1 MLWTGC
7 WETLGSDDVDGTN
20 LCSAHLREEESSL
33 GQGMSNKAI
42 QCLWGRFKFELLN
55 SSKLLLTYSW
65 CDCDSQMVVDRTWLF
80 EIHAILSGTWNRS
93 SHVLVV
99 IENLLLIPVE
109 SVEYLQVRRLVSLR
123 IFMISGMYQRSLE
136 AVQYMAPSLK
146 SHHLCMNI
154 FIYILYIY
162 RKGYHNPN
170 AA

>member
-65 CDCDSQMVVDRTWLF
+65 CDCDSQMVVDRT
-80 EIHAILSGTWNRS
+80 S
-93 SHVLVV
+93 LVV
-99 IENLLLIPVE
+99 WN
-109 SVEYLQVRRLVSLR
+109 SCHSLR
-123 IFMISGMYQRSLE
+123 NLEQVKSCRPIPHVTTAPHNVTAANALSVAQICRTPLANRCETWHSGATVWWWAHFYW
-136 AVQYMAPSLK
+136 
-146 SHHLCMNI
+146 
-154 FIYILYIY
+154 
-162 RKGYHNPN
+162 
-170 AA
+170 